1 MNVGID
7 KIGLYVPHHY
17 LDMTSMAIHRHV
29 DANKYK
35 IGIGQEKTAVIAP
48 HEDIVTMAIEA
59 AYDIVQDDLTTI
71 DTILFA
77 TESGIDFS
85 KSAGNYVHRML
96 KLHPNVRILEL
107 KQACYAMTGAL
118 HLACEM
124 VRANPTKKALVLAS
138 DVAWYGFH
146 TAGEATQGAGAVAL
160 LVSANP
166 RIAVVHPGVVTTE
179 DLADFYRPSYKETP
193 EVDGKLSV
201 RCYTQMLQKVDPG
214 MNLPYTC
221 FHLPFAAMA
230 DKANASLRHP
240 MTQTNVERIK
250 HFGKAVGNIYN
261 GSLYLSLLS
270 VLTQDPSD
278 LSHQTIGMFSY
289 GSGAIAEFFDL
300 TIQPGY
306 QNALERERIVKQLA
320 QRVEIDFS
328 TYEQWMSVY
337 ALKERSEAYAPD
349 PSFQTQA
356 TRFALERIERGH
368 RHYLAVTPSSV

>member
-1 MNVGID
+1 
-7 KIGLYVPHHY
+7 
-17 LDMTSMAIHRHV
+17 
-29 DANKYK
+29 
-35 IGIGQEKTAVIAP
+35 
-48 HEDIVTMAIEA
+48 
-59 AYDIVQDDLTTI
+59 
-71 DTILFA
+71 
-77 TESGIDFS
+77 
-85 KSAGNYVHRML
+85 ML

-124 VRANPTKKALVLAS
+124 VRANPAKKALVLAS

-214 MNLPYTC
+214 RSWPYIC

-230 DKANASLRHP
+230 DKANAALRHP
-240 MTQTNVERIK
+240 MSQEQVDRIK
-250 HFGKAVGNIYN
+250 FFGKSVGNIYN

-270 VLTQDPSD
+270 VLTQDQSD
-278 LSHQTIGMFSY
+278 LSHQEIGMFSY
-289 GSGAIAEFFDL
+289 GSGAIAEFFHL

-306 QNALERERIVKQLA
+306 RLALESERILKQLD
-320 QRVEIDFS
+320 RRSEIDFA
-328 TYEQWMSVY
+328 TYEQWMSIY
-337 ALKERSEAYAPD
+337 AIKERSEAYAPD
-349 PSFQTQA
+349 RSNQTET

-368 RHYLAVTPSSV
+368 RHYIALTTSL